1 MLVTVATESRQQLY
15 CSTLTE
21 PEANSLA
28 DFTKLLS
35 FDMVRT
41 SKEGLQSLQ
50 VVVSEVNELHADLLH
65 AAHGCC
71 CNVTLRLAS
80 DSFTYRM
87 VLLQKS
93 FVVLILASV
102 RIMQ

>member
-1 MLVTVATESRQQLY
+1 MASSEGGTRNPVPLAVMPQLLVTVATESRQQLY

-41 SKEGLQSLQ
+41 SKECLQSLQ
-50 VVVSEVNELHADLLH
+50 VVVSEVNEL
-65 AAHGCC
+65 C
-71 CNVTLRLAS
+71 
-80 DSFTYRM
+80 
-87 VLLQKS
+87 
-93 FVVLILASV
+93 
-102 RIMQ
+102 